1 MTELLIDNVRNS
13 LAYLGKDWKKLE
25 ILVETLNFVAKSNIA
40 RIRVKWCFEFCL
52 ISASFLE
59 IEHLLK

>member
-1 MTELLIDNVRNS
+1 MTELLKDNVRNG

-40 RIRVKWCFEFCL
+40 RIR
-52 ISASFLE
+52 
-59 IEHLLK
+59 H